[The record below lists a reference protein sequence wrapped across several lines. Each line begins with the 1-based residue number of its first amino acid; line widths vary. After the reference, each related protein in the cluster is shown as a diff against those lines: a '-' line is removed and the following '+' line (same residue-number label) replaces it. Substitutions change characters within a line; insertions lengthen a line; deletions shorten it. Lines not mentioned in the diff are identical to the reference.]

1 MKKVIIIIVIILIL
15 IVGAFIFLSPK
26 NKQEKTENTAVEIE
40 AEIEEEHSDID
51 PDVDLDLESIPLD
64 LNDEEKAEFNENLE
78 RYNGE
83 TLNSDQAKEL
93 INKIIDINDEY
104 VGDGKRFISIDDKN
118 YSDTDNKLY
127 MRCLDANPYYG
138 GDNTK
143 EDVEDAKVEMENFRD
158 SLEEDANYKINVI
171 KGRNIIVEIDIRKSK
186 N

>member
-78 RYNGE
+78 LE
-83 TLNSDQAKEL
+83 VTLPPPAFLSMSQGTQLVTAATQ
-93 INKIIDINDEY
+93 Y
-104 VGDGKRFISIDDKN
+104 A
-118 YSDTDNKLY
+118 
-127 MRCLDANPYYG
+127 DAI
-138 GDNTK
+138 
-143 EDVEDAKVEMENFRD
+143 VEVEMAGESDEAKQLFKKRLIRKLIPSYLSD
-158 SLEEDANYKINVI
+158 EEMQDIKDNVI
-171 KGRNIIVEIDIRKSK
+171 LDKSTGSSSQLEDETGG
-186 N
+186 